1 MSRVLKYPVVNT
13 DITFNEIPDK
23 MAYAIELGACK
34 QHCVGCHS
42 PELQKED
49 VPLTSL
55 PDILEGAQEA
65 IDAGANAIVVMG
77 GTNNAH
83 ITDESLIALLHDLS
97 FIAPTGLYSGSED
110 EEHDKRIADEGHCT
124 WVKTG
129 PYVEALGGLE
139 SPRTNQRFYYILQ
152 SYRLDKNDNV
162 VDVRPCFL
170 DETHRFWKKKGVENV
185 T

>member
-13 DITFNEIPDK
+13 DITFNELPDK

-42 PELQKED
+42 PELQEED
-49 VPLTSL
+49 APLTSL
-55 PDILEGAQEA
+55 LDILEEAQDA

-77 GTNNAH
+77 GTNNKH
-83 ITDESLIALLHDLS
+83 ITEESLIALLQDLS
-97 FIAPTGLYSGSED
+97 DIAPTGLYSGSEN
-110 EEHDKRIADEGHCT
+110 EERDKMIALEGHCT
-124 WVKTG
+124 WLKIG
-129 PYVEALGGLE
+129 PYVDALGGLE
-139 SPRTNQRFYYILQ
+139 STRTNQRFYRIMAN
-152 SYRLDKNDNV
+152 YRLDAQDNL

-170 DETHRFWKKKGVENV
+170 DETHKFWKRVENV

>member
-23 MAYAIELGACK
+23 MSYAIELGACA

-42 PELQKED
+42 PELQDEN
-49 VPLTSL
+49 VELTPLL
-55 PDILEGAQEA
+55 NILEEAQDA

-77 GTNNAH
+77 GTNNKH
-83 ITDESLIALLHDLS
+83 ITDESLIYLLHKLS
-97 FIAPTGLYSGSED
+97 WIAPTGLYSGSED
-110 EEHDKRIADEGHCT
+110 EDRDKMIAVAGGCT
-124 WVKTG
+124 WLKTG

-139 SPRTNQRFYYILQ
+139 SIHTNQCFYRITQ
-152 SYRLDKNDNV
+152 TYRVDGHNNV
-162 VDVRPCFL
+162 VSIHPCFL
-170 DETHRFWKKKGVENV
+170 DETHKFWKRVKNV